1 MPERHVVVGTD
12 GSIISTRAQDAAAEE
27 AVRRSV
33 PLEIVYAVPDLDVAG
48 PVLATAAARVRAR
61 HPGLSVRLAAV
72 DTDPAEALARKGR
85 RAALTVVGTR
95 ALGGLAAL
103 ASRSVARRLMERI
116 HCPLLVVGAGHL
128 PYHTGAGDV
137 LLAIETDADAEAT
150 VYADEEAAR
159 RGTRVRFVHTP
170 LYRLPVP
177 PGPCPPAALRV
188 PGGADLPSDTGLPS
202 DTSLP
207 TGTAAPARDTVRRPD
222 RTAPRLSLDELIA
235 ATADAGVVVIA
246 HHRHGNGGV
255 RHEQTAH
262 ALLHRSRC
270 PVLVVPSDLGTR
282 RGGGL

>member
-27 AVRRSV
+27 AARRSV
-33 PLEIVYAVPDLDVAG
+33 PLEIVYAVPDLDAAG
-48 PVLATAAARVRAR
+48 PVLATAAARVRAH
-61 HPGLSVRLAAV
+61 HPGLTVRLAAV
-72 DTDPAEALARKGR
+72 DADPAEALARKGS

-128 PYHTGAGDV
+128 PYHTAAGDV

-150 VYADEEAAR
+150 VYADEEAVR

-177 PGPCPPAALRV
+177 PGPCPPAALRA
-188 PGGADLPSDTGLPS
+188 PGGAG
-202 DTSLP
+202 LP
-207 TGTAAPARDTVRRPD
+207 TGTAAPTREAAGQPD

-235 ATADAGVVVIA
+235 ATAEAGVVVIA
-246 HHRHGNGGV
+246 HHRHGGGGV

-282 RGGGL
+282 HGGGL

>member
-27 AVRRSV
+27 AARRSV

-48 PVLATAAARVRAR
+48 PVLATAAARVRAH
-61 HPGLSVRLAAV
+61 HPGLSIRLAAV
-72 DTDPAEALARKGR
+72 DADPAEALARKGK

-103 ASRSVARRLMERI
+103 ASRSVARRLVERI

-170 LYRLPVP
+170 LYRLPVR
-177 PGPCPPAALRV
+177 PGPCPPAALRT
-188 PGGADLPSDTGLPS
+188 PGGADLPTDTG
-202 DTSLP
+202 LP
-207 TGTAAPARDTVRRPD
+207 TGTAAAHARDAGRRPD

-246 HHRHGNGGV
+246 HHRHGNGVV

-262 ALLHRSRC
+262 ALVHRSRC
-270 PVLVVPSDLGTR
+270 PVLVVPSDLGTH
-282 RGGGL
+282 RGGGGL